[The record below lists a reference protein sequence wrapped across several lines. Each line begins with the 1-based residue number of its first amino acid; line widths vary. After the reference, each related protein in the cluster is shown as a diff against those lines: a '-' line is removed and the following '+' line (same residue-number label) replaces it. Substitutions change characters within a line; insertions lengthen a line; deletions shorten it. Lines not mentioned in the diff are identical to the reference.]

1 LKHHRDLSLKLDEL
15 QQIFLDYL
23 AIERGLSPR
32 TIEAYRG
39 DLKHFGAYVATLEIS
54 SLDDL
59 TITQLSHYQF
69 LLHKSYAPV
78 SIRRK
83 LSALKMF
90 FRFLRGRELIA
101 SNPLLNLETPRM
113 GRTLPPVI
121 SVEEVQQ
128 LLASPNHDTVLGRRD
143 QVMLQVLYATG
154 VRVSEL
160 VSLRLLQMN
169 FNLGVISVI
178 GKGDKERLIPLPFGV
193 LGEIVD
199 YLQETRPKLL
209 KHRHSEYLFLNRSGK
224 PLSREGFWKNIVRY
238 AKKAGIRRKVYPHL
252 LRHAFASH
260 MLAGGADLRVV
271 QSLLGH
277 ADLSTTQIYTH
288 VDSKRLWQV
297 YRQFH
302 PREQL
307 DK

>member
-1 LKHHRDLSLKLDEL
+1 MKHFHDISSELDEL
-15 QQIFLDYL
+15 KQVFLDYL
-23 AIERGLSPR
+23 AMERGLSIH
-32 TIEAYRG
+32 TVAAYKG
-39 DLKHFGAYVATLEIS
+39 DLDHFNAYALTLDIN
-54 SLDDL
+54 SLDAL
-59 TITQLSHYQF
+59 TVTQLSHYQF
-69 LLHKSYAPV
+69 LLYKSYAPR
-78 SIRRK
+78 SIQRK

-90 FRFLRGRELIA
+90 FRFLRGRGFIDT
-101 SNPLLNLETPRM
+101 NPLSNLETPHAN
-113 GRTLPPVI
+113 RTLPPVI
-121 SVEEVQQ
+121 SVEEVKL
-128 LLASPNHDTVLGRRD
+128 LLAAPKSDTVLGRRD
-143 QVMLQVLYATG
+143 RVMLQVLYATG

-160 VSLRLLQMN
+160 VSLRLFQIN

-193 LGEIVD
+193 LGEIVE
-199 YLQETRPKLL
+199 YVQETRPKLL
-209 KHRHSEYLFLNRSGK
+209 KQRHSEYLFLNSSGNH
-224 PLSREGFWKNIVRY
+224 LSREGFWKNITRY
-238 AKKAGIRRKVYPHL
+238 AKQAGIRRRVYPHL

-302 PREQL
+302 PREQK
-307 DK
+307 DI

>member
-1 LKHHRDLSLKLDEL
+1 MKHHRDLSPELDEL
-15 QQIFLDYL
+15 QQVFLDYL
-23 AIERGLSPR
+23 AMERGLSPR

-39 DLKHFGAYVATLEIS
+39 DLKHFGAYVVTLGIS
-54 SLDDL
+54 LLDDL

-78 SIRRK
+78 SIQRK

-90 FRFLRGRELIA
+90 FRFLQGRELIA
-101 SNPLLNLETPRM
+101 GNPLQDLEAPRSS
-113 GRTLPPVI
+113 RTLPPVI

-128 LLASPNHDTVLGRRD
+128 LLAAPKSDTVLGRRD

-160 VSLRLLQMN
+160 VSLSLLQIN

-224 PLSREGFWKNIVRY
+224 HLSR
-238 AKKAGIRRKVYPHL
+238 
-252 LRHAFASH
+252 
-260 MLAGGADLRVV
+260 
-271 QSLLGH
+271 
-277 ADLSTTQIYTH
+277 
-288 VDSKRLWQV
+288 
-297 YRQFH
+297 
-302 PREQL
+302 
-307 DK
+307 

>member
-1 LKHHRDLSLKLDEL
+1 MKHFHDISPELDKLKHA
-15 QQIFLDYL
+15 FLDYL
-23 AIERGLSPR
+23 AMERGLSPR

-39 DLKHFGAYVATLEIS
+39 DLEHFAAYVATLGIR

-59 TITQLSHYQF
+59 SITQLTHYQF
-69 LLHKSYAPV
+69 LLYKSYASV

-90 FRFLRGRELIA
+90 FRFLRGRELIS
-101 SNPLLNLETPRM
+101 SNPLLDLETPRM
-113 GRTLPPVI
+113 ERTLPPVI
-121 SVEEVQQ
+121 TIEEVKR

-160 VSLRLLQMN
+160 VCLRLLQIN

-193 LGEIVD
+193 LGEIID

-209 KHRHSEYLFLNRSGK
+209 KQRHSEYLFLNRSGK
-224 PLSREGFWKNIVRY
+224 HLSREGFWKNITRY
-238 AKKAGIRRKVYPHL
+238 ARQAGIRRRVYPHL

-302 PREQL
+302 PREQQ
-307 DK
+307 DR